1 MEPQAPKP
9 KRISGDAKRKQDI
22 ETLAIQ
28 VYQYN
33 ELHEATKRT
42 YMESRATLARAKQ
55 SLELATRNFAV
66 QKERM
71 KRKELEYISEMN
83 HMSRTK
89 TALNQLLAVDDL
101 KTNTKMQKKEQSVQR
116 FHDKRGGKR
125 FDLSDLDKLPLDV
138 VLYIGD
144 FLMYNVRTQYL
155 EDVYNPL
162 PIFNKLRINVKR
174 DFITLA
180 LLKNKYFA
188 HLTTPERNDTE
199 NKIHY
204 AGCKIINDEIAAL
217 IHRAKNE
224 NPEGAHKLIKA
235 MCILFKK
242 NKKYKDNWHTFYAER
257 TRLRNL
263 AN

>member
-22 ETLAIQ
+22 ETLTIQ
-28 VYQYN
+28 ASQYN
-33 ELHEATKRT
+33 DLHETTKRT
-42 YMESRATLARAKQ
+42 YMLSQVALARAKQ
-55 SLELATRNFAV
+55 SLELAARNLTV

-71 KRKELEYISEMN
+71 KRREVEYIREMN
-83 HMSRTK
+83 HISRTK
-89 TALNQLLAVDDL
+89 IALNRLLAVDDL
-101 KTNTKMQKKEQSVQR
+101 KTNTKTQKKEQAVQR
-116 FHDKRGGKR
+116 RHDARSGKK
-125 FDLSDLDKLPLDV
+125 FNISDLDKLPLDV

-144 FLMYNVRTQYL
+144 FLMSSVRTQYL
-155 EDVYNPL
+155 EDVYNPF
-162 PIFNKLRINVKR
+162 PIFNKLRVNVKR
-174 DFITLA
+174 NFITLA

-204 AGCKIINDEIAAL
+204 AGCKTINDEIATL
-217 IHRAKNE
+217 IHRAKND

-242 NKKYKDNWHTFYAER
+242 NKKYKDNWHTFNAQR
-257 TRLRNL
+257 TRLRALVN
-263 AN
+263 